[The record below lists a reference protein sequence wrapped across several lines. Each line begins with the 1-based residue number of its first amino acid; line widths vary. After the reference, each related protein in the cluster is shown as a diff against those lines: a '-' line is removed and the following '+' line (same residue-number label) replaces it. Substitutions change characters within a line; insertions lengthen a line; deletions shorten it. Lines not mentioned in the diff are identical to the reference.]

1 MSVTCAAGGW
11 GCFLWEGDTS
21 NKPFEWTGHH
31 QLSAPPP
38 QDFCLPLKGSVAIN
52 AATCTTFGQ
61 MWTAGSM
68 AASTMSTQP
77 PPLTDALPLGQFL

>member
-1 MSVTCAAGGW
+1 MA
-11 GCFLWEGDTS
+11 
-21 NKPFEWTGHH
+21 N
-31 QLSAPPP
+31 
-38 QDFCLPLKGSVAIN
+38 VAIN

>member
-1 MSVTCAAGGW
+1 MSPCGQVMA
-11 GCFLWEGDTS
+11 
-21 NKPFEWTGHH
+21 
-31 QLSAPPP
+31 
-38 QDFCLPLKGSVAIN
+38 SVAIN